1 MKFEITRGNH
11 YFWGPDPPWQVERIL
26 EKDIRYLVACFRDKE
41 DAKACIDIIRRS
53 VEVEE
58 REAAVHA

>member
-1 MKFEITRGNH
+1 MKFELTRGNS
-11 YFWGPDPPWQVERIL
+11 YFWGQNPPWQVERIL
-26 EKDIRYLVACFRDKE
+26 EKDMRYLVACFRDKE